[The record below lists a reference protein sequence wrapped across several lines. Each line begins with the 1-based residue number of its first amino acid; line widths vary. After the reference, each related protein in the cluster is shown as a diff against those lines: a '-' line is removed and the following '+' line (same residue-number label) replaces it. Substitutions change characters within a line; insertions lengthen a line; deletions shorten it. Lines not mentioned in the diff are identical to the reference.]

1 MSAALLVL
9 SVVGVMFFGG
19 KMLANPTD
27 WLPNALG
34 IIGCLVL
41 WTRTSTTRQAPRDM
55 SSIASLHE
63 INDRHTLD
71 EALASDHAV
80 LYKHSTRCPVSSYVI
95 REVHQ
100 FAEAHPD
107 WDIYIL
113 KVVER
118 RALSN
123 AVADEL
129 GITHQSPQAFVIKQ
143 GACVW
148 HASHSDI
155 TEERLDAQAA

>member
-1 MSAALLVL
+1 MQAAL
-9 SVVGVMFFGG
+9 SVAGLLFFGTR
-19 KMLANPTD
+19 MLTNPAD
-27 WLPNALG
+27 WLLNALG

-41 WTRTSTTRQAPRDM
+41 WTRTTTHQLHRNMTSTTA
-55 SSIASLHE
+55 LLE

-71 EALASDHAV
+71 EALASDHAI

-95 REVHQ
+95 REVYQ
-100 FAEAHPD
+100 FADTHPD

-129 GITHQSPQAFVIKQ
+129 GVTHQSPQAFVIKH